1 MMTDD
6 IKVLAV
12 ILVLFIIIKM
22 LKGLLNLASTII
34 LIVVCVSLVIYI
46 FPLSNVSRKV
56 ISSVT
61 TYINYD
67 KDDKFETGEI
77 ITSHTY
83 NLSNFNKRSVLLDR
97 YAKVILKRLHFG
109 DTYQIPLRDAQVYFR
124 SVEDGVEMIIMKM

>member
-6 IKVLAV
+6 IKVLA
-12 ILVLFIIIKM
+12 LVLILFIVIKM
-22 LKGLLNLASTII
+22 LKGLLNLAATIT
-34 LIVVCVSLVIYI
+34 LIVVCVSLVIYTY
-46 FPLSNVSRKV
+46 PLSSVSRKV
-56 ISSVT
+56 ISNIT
-61 TYINYD
+61 THISYD
-67 KDDKFETGEI
+67 KDNKFEAGDI

-124 SVEDGVEMIIMKM
+124 SVEDGVEMIILKM